1 MCGDGDG
8 IADGQARQAPRDSS
22 IDRHHHDFITIYE
35 QGQRPALDLA
45 DAGKRDR
52 SAIFMIANMLRYIRQ
67 CEPLLF
73 PLKDVLVGGGQV
85 RAQWPGFS

>member
-8 IADGQARQAPRDSS
+8 IADGQARQAPRVAS
-22 IDRHHHDFITIYE
+22 IDRHHHDFITISE
-35 QGQRPALDLA
+35 QGQRPGLDLT

-52 SAIFMIANMLRYIRQ
+52 SIMFMIANMLRYIRQ

-73 PLKDVLVGGGQV
+73 PLKDVLVGRSNARVQ
-85 RAQWPGFS
+85 SS